1 MVSKKPKNIRYKPSS
16 RKTLVLLDKKQKK
29 TKKNKISDEEM
40 KELTKA
46 VVKRKLRQITP
57 R

>member
-1 MVSKKPKNIRYKPSS
+1 MVSKKPKNIRCKPSS

>member
-1 MVSKKPKNIRYKPSS
+1 MVSKKPKNIRCKPSS
-16 RKTLVLLDKKQKK
+16 RKTLVLLDKKK
-29 TKKNKISDEEM
+29 KISDEET